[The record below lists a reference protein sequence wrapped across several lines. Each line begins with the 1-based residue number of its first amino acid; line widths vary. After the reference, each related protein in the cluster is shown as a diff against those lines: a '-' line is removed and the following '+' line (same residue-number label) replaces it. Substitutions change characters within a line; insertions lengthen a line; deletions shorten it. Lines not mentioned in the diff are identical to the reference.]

1 MSTSGSKKD
10 LLQYAIKNRLI
21 TTFDYNTFKDITL
34 ISRGGFGQVE
44 RAYAKNLQKSVALKS
59 LHDLNKNEE
68 FYEKFMREF
77 INNDA
82 INNNDNIVRFLGVS
96 TDPSKEKYY
105 LVFQYAEDGDLGTY
119 LRNNF
124 NELNWKAKINM
135 AKDITRGLYHIHQ
148 ANIVHRD
155 LHSKNILVHEGK
167 LMISDLGLSESLD
180 TNSKSLLFGMVA
192 YTDPEYLKNMMTFR
206 RNKSS
211 DIYSLGVLLW
221 ELSSGKPPFQGIPI
235 LETAKM
241 VTSGLREEPIQGTP
255 MDYINIYS
263 SAWKVNPN
271 QRPTAEYIHDSL
283 ENIELKNLYNNSN
296 ENSQSQSSIN
306 NNMSMDNYSKDKDIV
321 SFSSTSFNML
331 NLAES
336 LEGKQAKND
345 SNGGDDDSNSKDGE
359 TNNFI
364 LVSSEVIVKV
374 DDVDYAFQ
382 NCIISS
388 HIWAKVD
395 PLPNKRSKLKLFINI
410 NDCRAGEILSN
421 KWPLGIGYFLDS
433 VEIWITP
440 IEDESMPNNSLYK
453 VEDGPKPSNFN
464 KEIEV
469 LENNHDFEASIGSGV
484 FFQYNKSKRNERA
497 LKFTTEW
504 ELLTDCSSKTGLGWK
519 YQYFANSLFK
529 DRNCRRSFAPGE
541 HSCEWLTFEAMSG
554 FRITITQ
561 VLSYKIIDGWQKY
574 NLDIKSKLMQ
584 LSPKMAHILE
594 ISFNSLKNF
603 NKDFEN
609 LRKSENFHEDL
620 LNYNLGYCYHNG
632 IGTTKDEKK
641 AFQWYLK
648 SAEGGSSRG
657 QYNLG
662 YYYHNGKD
670 EKKAFQ
676 WYLKLSEGGNQKEK
690 NNLGIFIIRGSCGGQ
705 FSLGNCYRDGIG
717 TTKDEEKA
725 FV

>member
-34 ISRGGFGQVE
+34 IARGGFGQVE

-59 LHDLNKNEE
+59 LHDINKNEE

-77 INNDA
+77 INNNA
-82 INNNDNIVRFLGVS
+82 TNNHDNVVRFLGVS

-135 AKDITRGLYHIHQ
+135 AKDITRGLHYIHQ
-148 ANIVHRD
+148 TNIVHRD

-167 LMISDLGLSESLD
+167 LMISDLGLSKSLD
-180 TNSKSLLFGMVA
+180 TNSKSLVGGIVA
-192 YTDPEYLKNMMTFR
+192 YTDPEYLKNMMTFK

-263 SAWKVNPN
+263 K
-271 QRPTAEYIHDSL
+271 L
-283 ENIELKNLYNNSN
+283 ENLYNNSN
-296 ENSQSQSSIN
+296 ENNQSQGSIN
-306 NNMSMDNYSKDKDIV
+306 NNMSMDNYSKDIV
-321 SFSSTSFNML
+321 SFSSTSFSML
-331 NLAES
+331 NWAER

-345 SNGGDDDSNSKDGE
+345 SKSGDDNSNSKDGE

-364 LVSSEVIVKV
+364 LVSSEVIIKV
-374 DDVDYAFQ
+374 ADVDCAFQ

-395 PLPNKRSKLKLFINI
+395 PLPNKRSNLKLFINV
-410 NDCRAGEILSN
+410 NDCRAGEMLSN
-421 KWPLGIGYFLDS
+421 KWPLLHKLGIGYFLDS

-440 IEDESMPNNSLYK
+440 IEDESMPNNPLYR
-453 VEDGPKPSNFN
+453 VEDGPKPLNLN
-464 KEIEV
+464 KDIDISEV
-469 LENNHDFEASIGSGV
+469 IENNHGLGTSIGSGGY
-484 FFQYNKSKRNERA
+484 FQYNKSKRNERS
-497 LKFTTEW
+497 LKFTTTEW
-504 ELLTDCSSKTGLGWK
+504 QLHTDGCGKTGLGWK
-519 YQYFANSLFK
+519 YQYFDNSFFK
-529 DRNCRRSFAPGE
+529 DLNCRRSFAPGE
-541 HSCEWLTFEAMSG
+541 HSCEWLTFEAMIG

-561 VLSYKIIDGWQKY
+561 ILRCNIIDGWQKY
-574 NLDIKSKLMQ
+574 NPNAKSKLMQ
-584 LSPKMAHILE
+584 LTPKMAHVLE
-594 ISFNSLKNF
+594 ISFNSLENF
-603 NKDFEN
+603 NNDFEN
-609 LRKSENFHEDL
+609 LRKSENFHDL
-620 LNYNLGYCYHNG
+620 LNVAFENKKNFKYNTDFSIEKNSNIENIEIKQPRSIKCNYNLGYCYHNG
-632 IGTTKDEKK
+632 IGTKRKHFT
-641 AFQWYLK
+641 
-648 SAEGGSSRG
+648 
-657 QYNLG
+657 
-662 YYYHNGKD
+662 
-670 EKKAFQ
+670 FQ
-676 WYLKLSEGGNQKEK
+676 WYLKLSEGGNKAFQCYLKSAE
-690 NNLGIFIIRGSCGGQ
+690 RGSSGGQ
-705 FSLGNCYRDGIG
+705 FSLGSCYLDGIG
-717 TTKDEEKA
+717 TTKDDEKA
-725 FV
+725 FQ